1 MLTAFTTERKVDYVL
16 SHSFSPSFMPIPI
29 IKLTGYVVI
38 SEGGGALAQARKHN
52 LSGRNV
58 VKYEETG
65 ADFLR
70 QTKSSKAQSTS

>member
-1 MLTAFTTERKVDYVL
+1 MDYVL
-16 SHSFSPSFMPIPI
+16 SHSFSPSFMPIPV

-38 SEGGGALAQARKHN
+38 SEGGGALAQAHKHN

-58 VKYEETG
+58 VKYHETG

-70 QTKSSKAQSTS
+70 QTKSSKAPSAS

>member
-1 MLTAFTTERKVDYVL
+1 
-16 SHSFSPSFMPIPI
+16 MPIPI

-38 SEGGGALAQARKHN
+38 SEGGGALAQVHKHN

-58 VKYEETG
+58 VKYETG

-70 QTKSSKAQSTS
+70 QTKSSEAQSTW

>member
-1 MLTAFTTERKVDYVL
+1 
-16 SHSFSPSFMPIPI
+16 MPIPI

-58 VKYEETG
+58 VELTFSAKQRPQKRNPRRELFRYTIN
-65 ADFLR
+65 
-70 QTKSSKAQSTS
+70 